1 MRIGIDIDGVIA
13 SMDNALLKEY
23 LKHDKE
29 LRNTGIINKNPK
41 YIRWGMFDWSEEE
54 EKTFYNANIER
65 IATNLK
71 PINNSKQIIDKLKAD
86 GNKIYIITG
95 RDNGDYS
102 NPKKMTE
109 DWLRKYEIYYDK
121 LIFTNAYKNEKSAEC
136 IKNNIDIMIEDSV
149 SNCRE
154 ITKNSNT
161 KVLLMDRRFN
171 KETNEFERVNN
182 WKEIYSKISALYPKK
197 ETEKINVILDT
208 DTYNECDDQF
218 ALAYMLKSQDRF
230 NIEAITIAPYQHDNS
245 LSIQEGQEKSYQEV
259 LKICKWIGFNA
270 ENKVFK
276 GSEDYITD
284 RYNEITPAV
293 DKIIETALKNDKTYI
308 MAIGAITNIAIAII
322 KEPKIIDKIE
332 VIWLGGHSLLNK
344 DNLEFNFRQDIQAV
358 KSVFESK
365 VKLTII
371 PCKNVAS
378 NLKTSIYEI
387 EHYLKAKS
395 ELCNYLC
402 ERFYNDGKHGIQ
414 TRRPIWD
421 ISVVAYLINK
431 EWFETVE
438 INCPNIKQDTSYDL
452 NTNNHEIT
460 IVNYLDT
467 DKIYE
472 DLFKKLTNKYNYE
485 YDVYLAGTCNNSKWR
500 EELIQKFNAEVSYI
514 NPQTT
519 NWNHDVEMKMRKEKQ
534 KCKYILYVITSE
546 MKGVLAIANL
556 VDLANKCPERLL
568 FCYIKEGFD
577 DKQIASLEEVKF
589 LLKEHNVKIFDNLDE
604 VAEFINKI

>member
-29 LRNTGIINKNPK
+29 LRNTGIINENPR

-54 EKTFYNANIER
+54 EKAFYNANIER

-71 PINNSKQIIDKLKAD
+71 PIKDSKETIDKLKAD

-95 RDNGDYS
+95 RDNEDYS

-109 DWLRKYEIYYDK
+109 DWLKKYNIYYDE
-121 LIFTNAYKNEKSAEC
+121 LIFTNAYKKEKSKEC
-136 IKNNIDIMIEDSV
+136 IKNNIDIMIDDSV
-149 SNCRE
+149 NNCRE
-154 ITKNSNT
+154 ITEKSNT
-161 KVLLMDRRFN
+161 KVLLMNKRFN
-171 KETNEFERVNN
+171 KNVNEFERVNN
-182 WKEIYSKISALYPKK
+182 WKEIYTKISAMCPKK
-197 ETEKINVILDT
+197 EVEKINVILDT

-218 ALAYMLKSQDRF
+218 ALAYLLKSQDRF
-230 NIEAITIAPYQHDNS
+230 NIEAITIAPYQHDND

-259 LKICKWIGFNA
+259 LKICKWLNFDA

-276 GSEDYITD
+276 GSTDYISD
-284 RYNEITPAV
+284 GYNEANPAV
-293 DKIIETALKNDKTYI
+293 EKIIEVALKNEKTYI
-308 MAIGAITNIAIAII
+308 MAIGAITNIAMAII
-322 KEPKIIDKIE
+322 KEPKIISKIE
-332 VIWLGGHSLLNK
+332 VVWLGGHSILSK
-344 DNLEFNFRQDIQAV
+344 DNLEFNFRQDVEAV
-358 KSVFESK
+358 RTIFESK
-365 VKLTII
+365 VRLTVI

-378 NLKTSIYEI
+378 NLKTTIYEL
-387 EHYLKAKS
+387 EHHLKGKS

-402 ERFYNDGKHGIQ
+402 NRFYNDGKHGIQ
-414 TRRPIWD
+414 TRRVIWD

-431 EWFETVE
+431 DWFETID
-438 INCPNIKQDTSYDL
+438 INCPNINQDTSYELD
-452 NTNNHEIT
+452 TNNHKIT
-460 IVNYLDT
+460 MVNYLNT

-472 DLFKKLTNKYNYE
+472 DLFKKFTNEYNCE
-485 YDVYLAGTCNNSKWR
+485 YDVYLAGTCNNSIWR
-500 EELIQKFNAEVSYI
+500 EDLIQKFNAEVSYI

-519 NWNHDVEMKMRKEKQ
+519 NWNHDIETKMRKEKQ

-577 DKQIASLEEVKF
+577 EKQIASLEEVKF
-589 LLKEHNVKIFDNLDE
+589 LLKEHNVKIFVDLNE